1 MSLCREADPESPSCL
16 VSARR
21 KPFLHYYYFISL
33 HVQAVL
39 LTELADLAGLG
50 GTFTPGSLPS
60 LSLQLRQ
67 HLAVLA
73 EPPALVVLSH

>member
-16 VSARR
+16 VSAQR
-21 KPFLHYYYFISL
+21 KPFLHYYFISL

-39 LTELADLAGLG
+39 LTELAGLG
-50 GTFTPGSLPS
+50 ETFTPGSLPS
-60 LSLQLRQ
+60 LSLQPRQ

>member
-1 MSLCREADPESPSCL
+1 MSLCREADPESPSCH
-16 VSARR
+16 VSAQR

-39 LTELADLAGLG
+39 LTELAGLG
-50 GTFTPGSLPS
+50 ETFTPGSLPS
-60 LSLQLRQ
+60 FSLQLRQ

-73 EPPALVVLSH
+73 EPPVLVVLSH